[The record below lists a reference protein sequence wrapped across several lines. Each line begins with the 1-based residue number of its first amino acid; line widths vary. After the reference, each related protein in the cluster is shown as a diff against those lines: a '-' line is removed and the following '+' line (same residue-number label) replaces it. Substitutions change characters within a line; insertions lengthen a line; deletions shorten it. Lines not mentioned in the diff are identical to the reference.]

1 MRAEKACESAA
12 IVVFVI
18 GISHRFYL
26 PVYRK
31 FTSYQSAV
39 HLSVNLFLHQ
49 RSINLSMKFVH
60 FFTFLCRLLM
70 RIGRKAYSLVLSLF
84 VQLFM
89 LRFVLPMLFLPFPD
103 DARCQVFVPECA
115 IYIIYGRVV

>member
-1 MRAEKACESAA
+1 MRAEKACEIAA

-31 FTSYQSAV
+31 FTCYQSGV
-39 HLSVNLFLHQ
+39 NLSVNLFLHQ
-49 RSINLSMKFVH
+49 QSINVSMKFVH
-60 FFTFLCRLLM
+60 FFTFLYRLLM
-70 RIGRKAYSLVLSLF
+70 RIGRKAYSFVLSMF

-89 LRFVLPMLFLPFPD
+89 LRFVLPMFLPFPD
-103 DARCQVFVPECA
+103 DARCQVLVPECY
-115 IYIIYGRVV
+115 IYIYI